1 VDATVQDLAEAVK
14 VGDISS
20 VRTILHARPRLIG
33 MDLSENN
40 EHRALHFAVLKRDP
54 EMVKLLM
61 EAGAD
66 ARKGIY
72 PHRDATS
79 ALTIAKEREY
89 DELVAIIEEEE
100 RLRREEL
107 SCPNATVSPVQD
119 QISAAISNGENAL
132 AIQLLEADP
141 TLIQACDRSGAT
153 PLHIAAEEGNVEMLD
168 WLLQRRAKVNK
179 RDVQERTPLDRA
191 ALAVADSFPV
201 IAKLLLSYGA
211 ELTAIGAVA
220 LNDVQRVVQAGPGL
234 LSLAVK
240 HGHIEMVRRL
250 LELGA
255 DVDERTFLDQLEQ
268 PVASWGMPLWSAA
281 SDNQYEI
288 AEVLLDHGADPN
300 ANVYA
305 SGWPLGRAWNHED
318 GRLRQLL
325 IARGAKLQPYMVS
338 ATHNVEEARRLLAND
353 SSEELAQELLWSA
366 ADSGCPEIVALA
378 LQKIDWP
385 RDDSRWHWIMIQP
398 VRGATADHASREGHF
413 ECMRLLLRHGVDPNI
428 SRYGQTVLHFAAAYR
443 GSVSDEDRAAFAAM
457 LIDYGAGLSRRDDLL
472 KSTPLGWA
480 CRWGRRKLA
489 ELLISRGASAIE
501 SEAEA
506 WATPSAWAKKMNHAD
521 LLEIILP
528 GSLQ

>member
-1 VDATVQDLAEAVK
+1 MDATVQDLAEAVK

-191 ALAVADSFPV
+191 ALAVAGSFPV

-220 LNDVQRVVQAGPGL
+220 LNDVERVVQAGPGL

-250 LELGA
+250 LELG
-255 DVDERTFLDQLEQ
+255 RR
-268 PVASWGMPLWSAA
+268 AA
-281 SDNQYEI
+281 C
-288 AEVLLDHGADPN
+288 VGRR
-300 ANVYA
+300 
-305 SGWPLGRAWNHED
+305 PLGCR
-318 GRLRQLL
+318 
-325 IARGAKLQPYMVS
+325 ARGLSLGTAHVG
-338 ATHNVEEARRLLAND
+338 ACGRRLAHGGGTLGALN
-353 SSEELAQELLWSA
+353 
-366 ADSGCPEIVALA
+366 GPER
-378 LQKIDWP
+378 P
-385 RDDSRWHWIMIQP
+385 
-398 VRGATADHASREGHF
+398 
-413 ECMRLLLRHGVDPNI
+413 
-428 SRYGQTVLHFAAAYR
+428 
-443 GSVSDEDRAAFAAM
+443 
-457 LIDYGAGLSRRDDLL
+457 
-472 KSTPLGWA
+472 
-480 CRWGRRKLA
+480 
-489 ELLISRGASAIE
+489 
-501 SEAEA
+501 
-506 WATPSAWAKKMNHAD
+506 
-521 LLEIILP
+521 
-528 GSLQ
+528 

>member
-1 VDATVQDLAEAVK
+1 
-14 VGDISS
+14 
-20 VRTILHARPRLIG
+20 

-79 ALTIAKEREY
+79 ALTIAKDREY
-89 DELVAIIEEEE
+89 HEIVDIIEEEE

-119 QISAAISNGENAL
+119 QINAAISNGQNDV

-141 TLIQACDRSGAT
+141 TLIQACDRTGAT
-153 PLHIAAEEGNVEMLD
+153 PLHIAAEEGNVGMVE
-168 WLLQRRAKVNK
+168 WLLQRRAKVDK
-179 RDVQERTPLDRA
+179 RDIAERTPLDRA
-191 ALAVADSFPV
+191 ALAVADSFPEL
-201 IAKLLLSYGA
+201 AKLLLSYGA
-211 ELTAIGAVA
+211 ELTVFGAVA
-220 LNDVQRVVQAGPGL
+220 LNEVDRVDKAGPGL

-255 DVDERTFLDQLEQ
+255 DVDERTLLEQLEE
-268 PVASWGMPLWSAA
+268 PVTSWGMPLWSAA

-288 AEVLLDHGADPN
+288 AEVLLNHGADPN

-318 GRLRQLL
+318 GRLRELL
-325 IARGAKLQPYMVS
+325 ISRGAKLQPYMVS

-353 SSEELAQELLWSA
+353 SSEALAQELLWSA

-385 RDDSRWHWIMIQP
+385 QDDDRWHWVIIQP
-398 VRGATADHASREGHF
+398 VRGATADHASRDGHF
-413 ECMRLLLRHGVDPNI
+413 ACMRLLLKRGVDASV

-457 LIDYGAGLSRRDDLL
+457 LIDHGASFSRRDDLL

-480 CRWGRRKLA
+480 CRWGRRKMVD
-489 ELLISRGASAIE
+489 LLISRGAPIDE
-501 SEAEA
+501 PDAEL

-521 LLEIILP
+521 LVEITQR